1 MIKIK
6 EILHRKKPLIAALT
20 AGDPN
25 LKTTEKLLKFFDK
38 LGVDIAEVAL
48 PFNAAL
54 ALSPEEEASFNK
66 GLQNEVDLT
75 AVFALIKKIKKRSS
89 LVIVLKAAFNL
100 FLSYGLKRFFSDAA
114 AAGLD
119 GVIIEEFP
127 PAESAEIKELAEKN
141 SLALIYTSYLGAGE
155 KALWAAA
162 EKSNA
167 YLRLAAIDSAE
178 EIDLLKAKAQAVK
191 KITTTPLMAVCN
203 TPETSLIYELFDSFD
218 GVIVDREL
226 LRRLDIS
233 TKELK
238 KYLKKI
244 MKELNR

>member
-6 EILHRKKPLIAALT
+6 EILHRKKPLIAAIT
-20 AGDPN
+20 AGDPD

-38 LGVDIAEVAL
+38 IGVDMAELAL

-54 ALSPEEEASFNK
+54 ALSPEEETSFNK
-66 GLQNEVDLT
+66 ALQNEVDLT

-89 LVIVLKAAFNL
+89 IVIILKAAFNL
-100 FLSYGLKRFFSDAA
+100 FLSYGLKRFFADAS

-119 GVIIEEFP
+119 GVIIEEFS
-127 PAESAEIKELAEKN
+127 PADSAEIKELAQKN
-141 SLALIYTSYLGAGE
+141 NIALIYTTSLSASERG
-155 KALWAAA
+155 LLTAA
-162 EKSNA
+162 EKSDG

-178 EIDLLKAKAQAVK
+178 KMDLLKEKAQAIK

-203 TPETSLIYELFDSFD
+203 ATETYLIYELFDFFD

-238 KYLKKI
+238 KYLKKL